1 MAPYEEAKAGNRI
14 DAGTDAGIDA
24 EDVPSRRR
32 KAARYAAP
40 AVVIGLTVATIGL
53 VPAFAGSGDP
63 DLPKISAQELIEKI
77 AASDV
82 QQLSGTVKIST
93 DLGLPDLGGLESG
106 LLAGGLGGGAGDS
119 GSAADPSAKL
129 LELASGTHTVRIAA
143 DGPDRQKLSL
153 LEKAAEYSVIH
164 NGDEV
169 WAYDSASNEAYHA
182 TAPASESGKD
192 RGKGEDRDLPGG
204 DVPATP
210 GEFAEEALKAVDDT
224 TSVTVDGTAQV
235 AGRDAYK
242 LVIKPKAAGS
252 TVGAIS
258 VAVDAKTGTP
268 LKFTLTPAS
277 GGAAVVDAGFV
288 DVDFAKPAASTFDFT
303 PPKGTKVTEE
313 GTGMAEEEPGDGPG
327 KEFGKDLGK
336 DFDKGFSEEF
346 GKEFDGDLKG
356 LEGHGWANGAGAG
369 VGGEGAGDGF
379 KVIGEGWNSIA
390 AFDSGAEGGGMPSA
404 GDSPDVGAFGGFLD
418 SFGDKA
424 SGDFGSGT
432 VFKTRLIN
440 ALMTDD
446 GKLYVGAVTKD
457 ALVKAA
463 NADQ

>member
-14 DAGTDAGIDA
+14 EAEIEA

-63 DLPKISAQELIEKI
+63 DLPKISAKELIEKI

-106 LLAGGLGGGAGDS
+106 LLSGGLGGGSDGS

-129 LELASGTHTVRIAA
+129 LELATGTHTVRVAV
-143 DGPDRQKLSL
+143 DGPDKQKLSL

-192 RGKGEDRDLPGG
+192 KSKGKDRILPG
-204 DVPATP
+204 DDTTATP
-210 GEFAEEALKAVDDT
+210 GQLAEEALKAVDDT

-258 VAVDAKTGTP
+258 IAVDSKTGTP

-288 DVDFAKPAASTFDFT
+288 DVDFGKPAASTFDFT

-313 GTGMAEEEPGDGPG
+313 GAAEVPHDVAKGGA
-327 KEFGKDLGK
+327 
-336 DFDKGFSEEF
+336 DFDRK
-346 GKEFDGDLKG
+346 FDGKLDKKLDEDLKG
-356 LEGHGWANGAGAG
+356 FEGHEGAPDGLEGD
-369 VGGEGAGDGF
+369 GG

-390 AFDSGAEGGGMPSA
+390 VFDSGTEGGGLPSA
-404 GDSPDVGAFGGFLD
+404 DSSSEAGAFGGFLD
-418 SFGDKA
+418 SFGDKV

-432 VFKTRLIN
+432 VYKTRLIN

-463 NADQ
+463 NAAE